1 MVVCFLVYNLQ
12 KLIRFEISGIK
23 LKLELNVCRFF
34 CTTLEDL
41 VVDTLVILTGKFP
54 IKEDLETWGKC
65 AISLL
70 HLSKLEI
77 SQNIEN

>member
-54 IKEDLETWGKC
+54 IKEDLET
-65 AISLL
+65 
-70 HLSKLEI
+70 
-77 SQNIEN
+77 